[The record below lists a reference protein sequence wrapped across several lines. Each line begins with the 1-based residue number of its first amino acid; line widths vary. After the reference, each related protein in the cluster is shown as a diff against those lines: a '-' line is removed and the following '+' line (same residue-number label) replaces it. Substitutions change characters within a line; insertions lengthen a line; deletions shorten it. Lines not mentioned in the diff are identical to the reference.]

1 MFTVSPTPL
10 LDTILLSSVM
20 WEVSCLMDQLPG
32 RRSWEMHM
40 TKRKLKEARGK
51 MKGYNKEL
59 RKRLEGEGQVEL

>member
-1 MFTVSPTPL
+1 
-10 LDTILLSSVM
+10 
-20 WEVSCLMDQLPG
+20 MDQLPG

>member
-1 MFTVSPTPL
+1 
-10 LDTILLSSVM
+10 
-20 WEVSCLMDQLPG
+20 
-32 RRSWEMHM
+32 M